1 MRLLTLKLHR
11 AFPELDRFDDWKAA
25 MFVAAAGRASVAW
38 NALSAVACVATF
50 FVATAGFGMISNAI
64 SPLLLS
70 SGVIRS
76 YGGELPLWAM
86 ALAFSLPV
94 VGGGAAAFLV
104 RDLMLRR
111 QINRIL
117 GDQAHCHACRYEL
130 LGLKRDASGMVL
142 CPECGTLCEM
152 DESFDRLAED
162 TTGEARVDA
171 FIAQSQPKRA
181 AGADRVRPAH
191 GGAEEGPKEPR

>member
-25 MFVAAAGRASVAW
+25 MFVVSASRSSVAW
-38 NALSAVACVATF
+38 NVLSAVACLATF
-50 FVATAGFGMISNAI
+50 FVATAGFGVIS
-64 SPLLLS
+64 SVMSTLLFS
-70 SGVIRS
+70 SGALRS
-76 YGGELPLWAM
+76 QGGDPPIWAI
-86 ALAFSLPV
+86 ALALSLPV

-104 RDLMLRR
+104 RDVMLRR

-117 GDQAHCHACRYEL
+117 GDQARCRSCRYEL
-130 LGLKRDASGMVL
+130 LGLKRNAAGMVL

-171 FIAQSQPKRA
+171 FIAQSQSKHGMMTDA
-181 AGADRVRPAH
+181 TGRPRGDAQDFSDH
-191 GGAEEGPKEPR
+191 LG